1 MEKLIQL
8 TNSEDFKQDW
18 SLFITGIS
26 SKAREDHTILS
37 LEAYYSGFE
46 TDREGEKL
54 SWKIA
59 CDGLGISHFN
69 LGYLGPSC
77 KIKILSDHPI
87 LWGSIS
93 ETYFYIHSPCKNI
106 ASLLGDLL
114 IVHTDTCGNWIDFAR
129 IFGFLPKLLDS
140 QSKFQLAAPTPLI
153 EHYFKVFER
162 HSVAYTLNTT
172 QKYENDLSVL
182 LFSNEYYPD
191 NYNHGRPYITARK
204 FEIMESIGSMWQ

>member
-8 TNSEDFKQDW
+8 TNSEEFKQDW
-18 SLFITGIS
+18 SLCITGIS

-37 LEAYYSGFE
+37 LEAFYSGVE

-59 CDGLGISHFN
+59 CDGLGFSRFN
-69 LGYLGPSC
+69 PGYLGSSC
-77 KIKILSDHPI
+77 QIKILSDHPI

-93 ETYFYIHSPCKNI
+93 ETYFYIHSPFKDI

-114 IVHTDTCGNWIDFAR
+114 IVHTDICGNWIDFAR
-129 IFGFLPKLLDS
+129 IFGFLPKLLES
-140 QSKFQLAAPTPLI
+140 QSKVQLAAPTPLI

-172 QKYENDLSVL
+172 QKFESSLSVL
-182 LFSNEYYPD
+182 LFSNDYYPD
-191 NYNHGRPYITARK
+191 NYNFGRPYLTARK
-204 FEIMESIGSMWQ
+204 FEIVEGIGSR